1 MLVSVTPLR
10 LTLLWIL
17 VLISAIAVGL
27 VSHLSRQ
34 QYAQLMAL
42 EREASQLDE
51 DYGKYLLE
59 QSAWGSLQRVETMA
73 VQQLNMH
80 SPKSSEILM
89 VKSQ

>member
-1 MLVSVTPLR
+1 MLFNAG
-10 LTLLWIL
+10 LWRVVVLWVL

-34 QYAQLMAL
+34 QYAQLMIL

-59 QSAWGSLQRVETMA
+59 QSAWGSLQRVETVA
-73 VQQLNMH
+73 AQQLNMH
-80 SPKSSEILM
+80 SPQSGEILM
-89 VKSQ
+89 VKSH

>member
-1 MLVSVTPLR
+1 VLFNAGPWRVVV
-10 LTLLWIL
+10 LWVL

-34 QYAQLMAL
+34 QYAQLMIL

-59 QSAWGSLQRVETMA
+59 QSAWGSLQRVETVA
-73 VQQLNMH
+73 AQQLNMH
-80 SPKSSEILM
+80 SPRSSEILI
-89 VKSQ
+89 VKSH

>member
-1 MLVSVTPLR
+1 VLFNAGPWRVVV
-10 LTLLWIL
+10 LWVL

-34 QYAQLMAL
+34 QYAQLMIL

-59 QSAWGSLQRVETMA
+59 QSAWGSLQRVETVA
-73 VQQLNMH
+73 AQQLNMH
-80 SPKSSEILM
+80 SPRSSEILM
-89 VKSQ
+89 VKFH

>member
-1 MLVSVTPLR
+1 MWFSASPWRGAV
-10 LTLLWIL
+10 LWIL

-34 QYAQLMAL
+34 QYAQLMIL

-59 QSAWGSLQRVETMA
+59 QSAWGSLQRVETVA
-73 VQQLNMH
+73 AQQLNMH
-80 SPKSSEILM
+80 SPRSSEILM

>member
-1 MLVSVTPLR
+1 MLFNAG
-10 LTLLWIL
+10 LWRVVVLWVL

-34 QYAQLMAL
+34 QYAQLMIL

-59 QSAWGSLQRVETMA
+59 QSAWGSLQRVETVA
-73 VQQLNMH
+73 AQQLNMH
-80 SPKSSEILM
+80 SPQSSEILM
-89 VKSQ
+89 VKSH

>member
-1 MLVSVTPLR
+1 MQFSASSWQVA
-10 LTLLWIL
+10 LLWVL

-34 QYAQLMAL
+34 QYAQLMIL

-73 VQQLNMH
+73 AKQLNMR
-80 SPKSSEILM
+80 SPRSSEILM
-89 VKSQ
+89 VKSH

>member
-1 MLVSVTPLR
+1 MLFSVSSWQVA
-10 LTLLWIL
+10 LLWVL

-34 QYAQLMAL
+34 QYAQLMIL

-73 VQQLNMH
+73 AKQLNMR
-80 SPKSSEILM
+80 SPRSSEILM
-89 VKSQ
+89 VKSH

>member
-1 MLVSVTPLR
+1 VQFSASSWQVA
-10 LTLLWIL
+10 LLWVL

-34 QYAQLMAL
+34 QYAQLMIL

-73 VQQLNMH
+73 AKQLNMR
-80 SPKSSEILM
+80 SPRSSEILM
-89 VKSQ
+89 VKSH

>member
-1 MLVSVTPLR
+1 MLISVTPLR

>member
-1 MLVSVTPLR
+1 MFSVSPWRVA
-10 LTLLWIL
+10 LLWVL

-34 QYAQLMAL
+34 QYAQLMIL

-59 QSAWGSLQRVETMA
+59 QSAWGSLQRVETVA
-73 VQQLNMH
+73 AQQLNMH
-80 SPKSSEILM
+80 SPRSSEILM

>member
-1 MLVSVTPLR
+1 MFSVSPWRVA
-10 LTLLWIL
+10 LLWVL

-34 QYAQLMAL
+34 QYAQLMIL

-59 QSAWGSLQRVETMA
+59 QSAWGSLQRVETVA
-73 VQQLNMH
+73 AQQLNMH
-80 SPKSSEILM
+80 SPRSSEILM
-89 VKSQ
+89 VKSH

>member
-1 MLVSVTPLR
+1 MWFSASPWRVAV
-10 LTLLWIL
+10 LWIL

-34 QYAQLMAL
+34 QYAQLMIL

-73 VQQLNMH
+73 AKQLNMR
-80 SPKSSEILM
+80 SPRSSEILM
-89 VKSQ
+89 VKSH

>member
-1 MLVSVTPLR
+1 MLFSASPWRVAV
-10 LTLLWIL
+10 LWVA

-34 QYAQLMAL
+34 QYAQLMIL

-59 QSAWGSLQRVETMA
+59 QSAWGSLQRVETVA
-73 VQQLNMH
+73 AQQLNMH
-80 SPKSSEILM
+80 SPRPSEILI
-89 VKSQ
+89 VRSH